1 MLTRTDTFLTG
12 LIGAGIGTSLSPPLH
27 EREAAALGLRYA
39 YRTLD
44 IERLGVALDE
54 LLAARAWTPA
64 TTG

>member
-1 MLTRTDTFLTG
+1 MLTRSDTFLTG

-27 EREAAALGLRYA
+27 EREAAELGLRYA

-44 IERLGVALDE
+44 IDVLG
-54 LLAARAWTPA
+54 LAASASCSRARATPG